1 MVGMT
6 AYHGTTGM
14 IICSRRED
22 NGSTREF
29 LIDEDDGRE
38 ICVKTHMGQ
47 SDDWAAAGFITR
59 ARHGIEVAVLNPL
72 ARGQFVKLD
81 RTFRN
86 EIAALQALAISY
98 HPN

>member
-1 MVGMT
+1 
-6 AYHGTTGM
+6 M
-14 IICSRRED
+14 IICSRQED

-38 ICVKTHMGQ
+38 ICVKTHLGHER
-47 SDDWAAAGFITR
+47 DWAAAGFITR
-59 ARHGIEVAVLNPL
+59 KRHGIEVAVVNPL
-72 ARGQFVKLD
+72 ANGQYVKLD

-86 EIAALQALAISY
+86 EIAALQALAVRY

>member
-1 MVGMT
+1 
-6 AYHGTTGM
+6 M
-14 IICSRRED
+14 IICSRQED

-38 ICVKTHMGQ
+38 ICVKTHAGH
-47 SDDWAAAGFITR
+47 DGDWAAAGFLTR
-59 ARHGIEVAVLNPL
+59 SRHGIEVAVSSPL

-86 EIAALQALAISY
+86 EIAALQALAVSY

>member
-1 MVGMT
+1 
-6 AYHGTTGM
+6 M
-14 IICSRRED
+14 IICSRQED

-38 ICVKTHMGQ
+38 ICVKTHLN
-47 SDDWAAAGFITR
+47 DDDGWAAAGFITR
-59 ARHGIEVAVLNPL
+59 SRHGIEVAVMSPL
-72 ARGQFVKLD
+72 ERGRFVKLD

-86 EIAALQALAISY
+86 EIAALQALAVSY